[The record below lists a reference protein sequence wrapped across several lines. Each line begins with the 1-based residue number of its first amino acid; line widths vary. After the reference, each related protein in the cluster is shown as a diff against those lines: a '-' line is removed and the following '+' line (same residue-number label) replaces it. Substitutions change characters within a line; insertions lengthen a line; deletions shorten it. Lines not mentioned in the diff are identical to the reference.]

1 MTTSMLSPLRLTP
14 MAIGGELTQRQQL
27 NRHGA
32 TLAIL
37 ATLFLLLACSTEP
50 TQLDDLAA
58 KNVRSVERSVGF
70 DGEVVRLGV
79 IADITGPGA
88 SLDRSRIAGV
98 SAYWADVH
106 AQGGLGDA
114 TQSN

>member
-1 MTTSMLSPLRLTP
+1 MLSPLRLTP

-58 KNVRSVERSVGF
+58 KNIRSVERSVGF
-70 DGEVVRLGV
+70 DGEVVR
-79 IADITGPGA
+79 
-88 SLDRSRIAGV
+88 
-98 SAYWADVH
+98 
-106 AQGGLGDA
+106 
-114 TQSN
+114 